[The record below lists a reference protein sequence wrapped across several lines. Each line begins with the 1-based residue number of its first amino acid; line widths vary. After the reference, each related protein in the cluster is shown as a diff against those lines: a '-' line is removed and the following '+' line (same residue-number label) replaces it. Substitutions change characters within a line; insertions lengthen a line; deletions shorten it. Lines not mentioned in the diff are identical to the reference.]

1 MAFLPAFFFF
11 AFLVSDFTA
20 LRAFFR
26 DFFAFF
32 RALLE
37 PFFFDT
43 GVLSGWLITPLPTWP
58 GSTPRDHT
66 PFCPTKRGVMIEPE
80 GRNFKTMSTERLL
93 AQAFVELADTL
104 VADFDVVD
112 FLHTLA
118 NRTAELFD
126 AAEAGVMLGDQR
138 GGLRV
143 MASSSERARLLEL
156 FELQNE
162 QGPCL
167 DSFRT
172 GKPVNAQDLLEENPW
187 PLFSAE
193 AIEAGIRSVHS
204 LPLRFRSE
212 TIGALNLFRT
222 SPGLMAEVELEAAQ
236 AMADI
241 ATISILQERA
251 LREAK
256 VLADQL
262 QRALNSRVIIEQ
274 AKGVL
279 AERTQVSLDTAFN
292 MLRSYARNNNRR
304 LHDVATAVVSSL
316 IPVEDLKP
324 PTR

>member
-1 MAFLPAFFFF
+1 
-11 AFLVSDFTA
+11 
-20 LRAFFR
+20 
-26 DFFAFF
+26 
-32 RALLE
+32 
-37 PFFFDT
+37 
-43 GVLSGWLITPLPTWP
+43 
-58 GSTPRDHT
+58 
-66 PFCPTKRGVMIEPE
+66 
-80 GRNFKTMSTERLL
+80 MSTERLL

-143 MASSSERARLLEL
+143 MASSTERARLLEL

-187 PLFSAE
+187 PLFTAE

-279 AERTQVSLDTAFN
+279 AERTQVGLDTAFN

-316 IPVEDLKP
+316 IPIEDLKP

>member
-1 MAFLPAFFFF
+1 
-11 AFLVSDFTA
+11 
-20 LRAFFR
+20 
-26 DFFAFF
+26 
-32 RALLE
+32 
-37 PFFFDT
+37 
-43 GVLSGWLITPLPTWP
+43 
-58 GSTPRDHT
+58 
-66 PFCPTKRGVMIEPE
+66 
-80 GRNFKTMSTERLL
+80 MSTERLL
-93 AQAFVELADTL
+93 AQTFVELADTL

-118 NRTAELFD
+118 NRTTQLFE

-167 DSFRT
+167 DCFRT
-172 GKPVNAQDLLEENPW
+172 GKQVNAADLLDDNRW
-187 PLFSAE
+187 PLFTAE
-193 AIEAGIRSVHS
+193 AIGAGLRSVHS

-212 TIGALNLFRT
+212 IIGALNLFRT
-222 SPGLMAEVELEAAQ
+222 EPGLLEDSELEGAQ

-262 QRALNSRVIIEQ
+262 QRALSSRVIIEQ

-279 AERTQVSLDTAFN
+279 AERAQVNLDDAFN

-316 IPVEDLKP
+316 LSIEDMNSAKS
-324 PTR
+324 

>member
-1 MAFLPAFFFF
+1 
-11 AFLVSDFTA
+11 
-20 LRAFFR
+20 
-26 DFFAFF
+26 
-32 RALLE
+32 
-37 PFFFDT
+37 
-43 GVLSGWLITPLPTWP
+43 
-58 GSTPRDHT
+58 
-66 PFCPTKRGVMIEPE
+66 
-80 GRNFKTMSTERLL
+80 MSTERLL
-93 AQAFVELADTL
+93 AKTFVELADTL

-118 NRTAELFD
+118 NRTAELFE

-167 DSFRT
+167 DSFKS
-172 GKPVNAQDLLEENPW
+172 GEPVNVEDLLKESRW
-187 PLFSAE
+187 PLFTAE
-193 AIEAGIRSVHS
+193 ATEAGFRSVHS

-212 TIGALNLFRT
+212 VIGALNLFRAT
-222 SPGLMAEVELEAAQ
+222 PGLLAAHELAGAQ

-279 AERTQVSLDTAFN
+279 AERAQVNLDDAFN
-292 MLRSYARNNNRR
+292 MLRSYARNHNRR

-316 IPVEDLKP
+316 LSIEDLKKHGS
-324 PTR
+324 